1 MLSIKFHKFLRIGIG
16 KIHSTQN
23 RRELMKRIFSEASE
37 AKYYYNK
44 TSENGKLYVEL
55 AKLFGHLQYDKWGW
69 DSSTEGFTKALGWT
83 RKETGQQCDAHTVF
97 RDILTALQGPPSSSR
112 SKLISDIFQS
122 VQIGEEAKC

>member
-1 MLSIKFHKFLRIGIG
+1 LG
-16 KIHSTQN
+16 
-23 RRELMKRIFSEASE
+23 
-37 AKYYYNK
+37 
-44 TSENGKLYVEL
+44 
-55 AKLFGHLQYDKWGW
+55 KLFGHLQNDAGELAC
-69 DSSTEGFTKALGWT
+69 STVEFTKALGWT